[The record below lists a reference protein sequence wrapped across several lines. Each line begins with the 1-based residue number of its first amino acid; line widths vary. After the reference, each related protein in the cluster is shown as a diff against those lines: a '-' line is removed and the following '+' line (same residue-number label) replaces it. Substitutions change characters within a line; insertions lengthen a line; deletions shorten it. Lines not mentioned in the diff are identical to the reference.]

1 MTMHASLASPAQDE
15 IAPLI
20 GLAPLMRK
28 AFSGIDLKP
37 LGSQLINRS
46 AQYPNDAHTLM
57 DLSTIL
63 QLTGNRD
70 IAMATQMQALEIQQI
85 YRIPAVTPEPKIRLL
100 ALMAP
105 GDLMANTPLE
115 FLLENSDVTLDML
128 YVVPGLGAMPA
139 IPEHDVMFVAIG
151 ESDENK
157 PLLKE
162 LANVVPEWP
171 RPVLNAPDKIA
182 NLSRDLACQLLASA
196 PGIVMPHV
204 ARIDRHT
211 LAAIG
216 TRQQAVAGIID
227 GDFPIIV
234 RPVGSHAGQGL
245 DKIETPDA
253 IATYL
258 QSMPASEFY
267 VARFV
272 DYRSADGQFRK
283 YRIILID
290 GHPYIVHMAISSHW
304 MIHYLNAGMTDSAD
318 KRAEEARFMEN
329 FDRGFAVRHARA
341 FTEIAT
347 RLGLDYVG
355 IDCAETADGK
365 LLIFEADSDMIVH
378 AMDPVD
384 LFPYKVPQMR
394 KLFDAFRAMLGKAA
408 QRA

>member
-1 MTMHASLASPAQDE
+1 
-15 IAPLI
+15 
-20 GLAPLMRK
+20 
-28 AFSGIDLKP
+28 
-37 LGSQLINRS
+37 
-46 AQYPNDAHTLM
+46 
-57 DLSTIL
+57 
-63 QLTGNRD
+63 
-70 IAMATQMQALEIQQI
+70 
-85 YRIPAVTPEPKIRLL
+85 
-100 ALMAP
+100 
-105 GDLMANTPLE
+105 
-115 FLLENSDVTLDML
+115 
-128 YVVPGLGAMPA
+128 
-139 IPEHDVMFVAIG
+139 MFVAIG

-171 RPVLNAPDKIA
+171 RPVLNAPAKIA
-182 NLSRDLACQLLASA
+182 NLSRDIACQLLGSA

-204 ARIDRHT
+204 ARIDRQT
-211 LAAIG
+211 LERLG
-216 TRQQAVAGIID
+216 TRQLPVAEVID

-245 DKIETPDA
+245 DRIETPDA
-253 IATYL
+253 IAAYL

-272 DYRSADGQFRK
+272 DYRSTDGQFRK

-290 GHPYIVHMAISSHW
+290 GHPYIAHMAISSHW